1 MYAEDLKMLGELFY
15 SIIMLVSLSAL
26 IISCFRMHY
35 KVKCAKKI
43 GQVDD
48 NSCSKI
54 IAVIKEFILP

>member
-1 MYAEDLKMLGELFY
+1 MLGELFY